1 MVRIAGLDPGMQ
13 KDSFALVIIETEN
26 NRIKVKAAYSWLG
39 KSYLEVER
47 KIAEL
52 HKTNPCDYYIVEQN
66 NVGIHVIQ
74 SLRHNHDIPNII
86 PVTTAKDI
94 KEPDKRPNTMDK
106 NEMTRWILTQ
116 IEKGEL
122 VFPSLSTSKYISELK
137 RQLSIFEEQRTST
150 GSVRYSAPSGEH
162 DDLVMAMML
171 ACWWA
176 QKNMESAFVM
186 INPHRI
192 SDNDKFRALNEENDQ
207 GLTGL
212 RWMQK

>member
-1 MVRIAGLDPGMQ
+1 MVRIAGLDPGMRR
-13 KDSFALVIIETEN
+13 DSFALVIIETET
-26 NRIKVKAAYSWLG
+26 NRIKIKAAYSWLG
-39 KSYLEVER
+39 KSYLEVEK

-52 HKTNPCDYYIVEQN
+52 HNTKPCEYYIVEQN

-74 SLRHNHDIPNII
+74 SLRQNHDISNII
-86 PVTTAKDI
+86 PVTTSKDI

-122 VFPSLSTSKYISELK
+122 IFPSLSTSKYISELK

-162 DDLVMAMML
+162 DDLVMALML

-176 QKNMESAFVM
+176 QKSMNVPYVM
-186 INPHRI
+186 INANRL
-192 SDNDKFRALNEENDQ
+192 SYNDKIKDLNEEHEH

-212 RWMQK
+212 RWEQK